1 MDRNGFG
8 GYQETTPDS
17 INETKSFVASV
28 LNMKS
33 DLVEPIITPR
43 FVPTCTKE
51 LLETLG
57 EIAKENNLRIQT
69 HLSECKPELAW
80 VKELEPWAKDYTDVY
95 DKTGLLTDKMI
106 LAHSVYLEVRFS
118 KTI

>member
-17 INETKSFVASV
+17 INETKTFVNSV
-28 LNMKS
+28 FNMKS

-51 LLETLG
+51 LLNSLG
-57 EIAKENNLRIQT
+57 EIADEHNLRIQT

-80 VKELEPWAKDYTDVY
+80 VKELEPWAIGQVSHQH
-95 DKTGLLTDKMI
+95 LLFKRF
-106 LAHSVYLEVRFS
+106 AVRIVSLVTFS
-118 KTI
+118 SI